1 MFYFVAAV
9 SIAVITVF
17 VCWACYRLVKTLTG
31 ADKIIKE
38 INGVVEQIEIF
49 KGGLKIGLI
58 TLVTALVEKL
68 SLVSR
73 KPKEVKGN
81 EE

>member
-1 MFYFVAAV
+1 MEVGMFYFVAAV

-49 KGGLKIGLI
+49 KGGLKM
-58 TLVTALVEKL
+58 